1 MRVVLD
7 SNVLLSALINPHG
20 VPAQLIVAWR
30 EQRYTLVTS
39 IEQLMELGEVARR
52 PVLRARII
60 PARVGRFI
68 RDLHHFAE
76 VLRRLPRVDR
86 SSDWADNF
94 LLATAQ
100 IGKADYLVSADQR
113 GVLSLKTHGPNTYR
127 TSKTDDRCTGN
138 QARAGPERQESE
150 AIGGLNRPNPMFSGR
165 PNVL

>member
-7 SNVLLSALINPHG
+7 SNILLSALINPHG

-30 EQRYTLVTS
+30 EQRYALVTS
-39 IEQLMELGEVARR
+39 IEQLVELGEVARR

-86 SSDWADNF
+86 SIAWADNF
-94 LLATAQ
+94 LLAA
-100 IGKADYLVSADQR
+100 YS
-113 GVLSLKTHGPNTYR
+113 S
-127 TSKTDDRCTGN
+127 DRE
-138 QARAGPERQESE
+138 Q
-150 AIGGLNRPNPMFSGR
+150 
-165 PNVL
+165 